1 MLCRFKYYNVYTS
14 RICKCFLNLPLPF
27 LLANMAWPSWPDNKF
42 KCSIFFR
49 SYEASWLFNSG
60 TSYWNEFSKQLLPIS
75 FENSCRY
82 HKCYYLLFLFGLTV
96 FSVKFWYIY
105 IYIYLI
111 YAQYTPS
118 KKILF
123 IEKSMGK
130 NQSIP
135 STHGGFRMAFNF
147 IRKSIIFAWSSVHFV
162 SYF

>member
-82 HKCYYLLFLFGLTV
+82 HKCYYFLFLFGLTF

-105 IYIYLI
+105 IYIYIFDLRTI
-111 YAQYTPS
+111 YPVQENTLYWEING
-118 KKILF
+118 KK
-123 IEKSMGK
+123 
-130 NQSIP
+130 
-135 STHGGFRMAFNF
+135 
-147 IRKSIIFAWSSVHFV
+147 SVN
-162 SYF
+162 S